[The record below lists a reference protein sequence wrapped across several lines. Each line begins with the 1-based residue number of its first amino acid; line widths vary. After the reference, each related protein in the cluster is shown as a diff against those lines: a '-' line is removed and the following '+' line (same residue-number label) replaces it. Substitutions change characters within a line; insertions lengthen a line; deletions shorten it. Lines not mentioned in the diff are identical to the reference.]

1 MRPHVSEKKAHIA
14 RSSLDYSPVCLPIL
28 PCAWPTRPQKRGPS
42 PQRRGEPHDVFY
54 LGRIWR
60 VVALSREARADVAA
74 ALVARTDAMALIA
87 LDVEIAHFMDRLK
100 QAQNGLIFP
109 LPSILRNDAR
119 EFPATNSSAA
129 KGMTPG
135 KASGLAQ
142 QRRKRRHGA
151 SRGRAVPVWRC
162 YTEFDSKGDCHER
175 QGESCADEAHQ
186 QGRLS
191 GKVGSGRPRRCAAL
205 PLAGNRFARQ
215 GQAPPRVRNE
225 RRCGGVGNQ

>member
-1 MRPHVSEKKAHIA
+1 MRSTSA
-14 RSSLDYSPVCLPIL
+14 RRKLTSPAVRSTIHLL
-28 PCAWPTRPQKRGPS
+28 ARLFARALGRPARKRGVHRHS
-42 PQRRGEPHDVFY
+42 VEASHHDVFD
-54 LGRIWR
+54 LRRIWR
-60 VVALSREARADVAA
+60 VVALSRKARADVAA
-74 ALVARTDAMALIA
+74 AFVARTDAMALIV
-87 LDVEIAHFMDRLK
+87 LDVEVAHFMDRLK

-162 YTEFDSKGDCHER
+162 YTEFDSKGDC
-175 QGESCADEAHQ
+175 
-186 QGRLS
+186 
-191 GKVGSGRPRRCAAL
+191 P
-205 PLAGNRFARQ
+205 
-215 GQAPPRVRNE
+215 
-225 RRCGGVGNQ
+225 